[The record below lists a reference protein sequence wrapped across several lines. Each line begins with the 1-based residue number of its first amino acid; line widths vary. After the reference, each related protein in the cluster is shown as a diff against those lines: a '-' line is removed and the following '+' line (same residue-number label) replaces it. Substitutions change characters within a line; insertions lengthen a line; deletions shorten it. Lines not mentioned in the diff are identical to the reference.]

1 MKLSILTQ
9 TLSDRWMER
18 LRGVKSSATLSFRKY
33 IYLKEIIYEKW
44 LNS

>member
-18 LRGVKSSATLSFRKY
+18 LREVKSSATLSSQRY

-44 LNS
+44 INF

>member
-18 LRGVKSSATLSFRKY
+18 LRGVQSSATFSSRRY
-33 IYLKEIIYEKW
+33 IYLKEIIYERCI
-44 LNS
+44 NS

>member
-18 LRGVKSSATLSFRKY
+18 LRGVQSSATLFPED
-33 IYLKEIIYEKW
+33 IFI
-44 LNS
+44 